1 MNKSQSRL
9 QHYLY
14 TTIFGTETK
23 HGKAFDLALIVMI
36 LASMVALMLESIASV
51 HAKWSQW
58 LYWIEWGFTG
68 IFTVEYLLRLYCSPR
83 PSAYARSFYGV
94 VDLLAILPTY
104 IAIFVPGTT
113 YLMVV
118 RLLRVLRIFRVLRLM
133 RFLEDSNILLRS
145 MMLSSRKVMIFFFSV
160 AILVTVFGAL
170 MYVIEGPENG
180 FTSIP
185 YAIYWAIVTLTTVG
199 YGDIVPQTDIGKA
212 LASFTMLMGYSIIA
226 VPTGIITAEIG
237 QQMSLHRNLVKCPNC
252 SKSGHES
259 DASFCKHCGSELP
272 EADKRVVTP
281 GL

>member
-23 HGKAFDLALIVMI
+23 HGKAFDLVLIVMI
-36 LASMVALMLESIASV
+36 LASMVVLMLESIASF
-51 HAKWSQW
+51 HTKWSQW

-68 IFTVEYLLRLYCSPR
+68 IFTIEYVLRLYCSPR